1 MNNEKNRP
9 SASLLLIHAHVM
21 TLDPRRP
28 RADWVALAR
37 GRIVGL
43 GDRKDPNP
51 FIHKGSRVLDCRGKT
66 VLPGFIDPHIHLAA
80 FAESLVTVNV
90 GPGNKVR
97 SLAGLQRKIRTHSQS
112 LPKGHWIRAKGYNE
126 FHLREKRHPNRL
138 DLDRAT
144 SKHPIRLTHRSG
156 HAHVLNSLAL
166 KRAGIGKS
174 TPDPPGGMIE
184 RNLVDGEPTGLLYEM
199 GDFLSDHIPPL
210 DAETLEQGLRRAGQ
224 DLVSLGVTS
233 IQDASARNDRDRW
246 AFFESWTGKGL
257 PSPRVN
263 MMLGFPALKNMHH
276 PGLTGARERPVR
288 VTTVKI
294 ILDET
299 TGQLHP
305 SQEALNEMVL
315 EIHMTG
321 LQVAIHAITKKAIE
335 AACTAIEYA
344 VKRKP
349 EIEHRHRIEHCAIC
363 PPSLAKRIASLG
375 IIVVTQPPFIH
386 YNGERYR
393 HTVPEEQL
401 AYLYPIR
408 ALQQH
413 GIHVAASS
421 DCPIV
426 PPDPLTGIYAA
437 VTRKDETG
445 NVVGE
450 NERIPLT
457 DALGLYTRNA
467 ARAMFE
473 ESLKGTI
480 TPGKLADLVVLN
492 ADPTRLTP
500 DELKEL
506 KVEMTLIG
514 GRVVWQR
521 KG

>member
-1 MNNEKNRP
+1 
-9 SASLLLIHAHVM
+9 
-21 TLDPRRP
+21 
-28 RADWVALAR
+28 
-37 GRIVGL
+37 
-43 GDRKDPNP
+43 
-51 FIHKGSRVLDCRGKT
+51 
-66 VLPGFIDPHIHLAA
+66 
-80 FAESLVTVNV
+80 
-90 GPGNKVR
+90 
-97 SLAGLQRKIRTHSQS
+97 
-112 LPKGHWIRAKGYNE
+112 
-126 FHLREKRHPNRL
+126 
-138 DLDRAT
+138 
-144 SKHPIRLTHRSG
+144 
-156 HAHVLNSLAL
+156 
-166 KRAGIGKS
+166 
-174 TPDPPGGMIE
+174 
-184 RNLVDGEPTGLLYEM
+184 
-199 GDFLSDHIPPL
+199 
-210 DAETLEQGLRRAGQ
+210 
-224 DLVSLGVTS
+224 
-233 IQDASARNDRDRW
+233 
-246 AFFESWTGKGL
+246 
-257 PSPRVN
+257 
-263 MMLGFPALKNMHH
+263 
-276 PGLTGARERPVR
+276 
-288 VTTVKI
+288 
-294 ILDET
+294 
-299 TGQLHP
+299 
-305 SQEALNEMVL
+305 MVL